1 MNKIEF
7 DIELADNGAIVR
19 MEDDKGYQHV
29 EVTEGKIDK
38 VAGYLGR
45 LIISQM
51 NSDIEHKAKIKI
63 EYE

>member
-1 MNKIEF
+1 MNKVEF

-29 EVTEGKIDK
+29 EVVEGKLDK
-38 VAGYLGR
+38 VAEYIGR
-45 LIISQM
+45 LINTQM
-51 NSDIEHKAKIKI
+51 DYDVEHKAKIKI